1 MRALLAA
8 VLAAL
13 PGLAAAQQIL
23 DFPKGLAFGAAEVN
37 ALAARSFGARLRT
50 LALADDLDPDPAL
63 KARLQRIFPR
73 LLRAAVYERPAA
85 ASLQWEV
92 HSCRKCDEN
101 ASAMA
106 GGKLLVSA
114 DLVDHL
120 ALSDDELAY
129 LLAHEM
135 GHVLAEHT
143 REMASAARY
152 FVDNGRRRGYADIQQ
167 ELAQNYAVMIEMRPL
182 YVQQEL
188 GADYI
193 GFVLGAHSGFHPRA
207 MLSLIRKLGDGG
219 DALVATHPSAGTRL
233 RQARVMLD
241 AMRRLYADAHERP

>member
-1 MRALLAA
+1 LRALLAA
-8 VLAAL
+8 LLAAL

-23 DFPKGLAFGAAEVN
+23 DFPKGYAFSAAEVN

-50 LALADDLDPDPAL
+50 LALAGDLDPDPAL
-63 KARLQRIFPR
+63 KARLQRIFPS
-73 LLRAAVYERPAA
+73 LLRAAAAERPAA
-85 ASLQWEV
+85 AHLQWEV
-92 HSCRKCDEN
+92 HSCGKCDEN

-114 DLVDHL
+114 QFVERLG
-120 ALSDDELAY
+120 LSDDELAY

-152 FVDNGRRRGYADIQQ
+152 FVDNGRRRDYADIQQ
-167 ELAQNYAVMIEMRPL
+167 ELAQSYAVMIEMRPL
-182 YVQQEL
+182 YVRQEL
-188 GADYI
+188 EADYI
-193 GFVLGAHSGFHPRA
+193 GFVLGAQAGFRPHA
-207 MLSLIRKLGDGG
+207 MLSLLAKLGDGG
-219 DALVATHPSAGTRL
+219 DTLVATHPSEAARL

-241 AMRRLYADAHERP
+241 AMRRLYARTHNRP

>member
-1 MRALLAA
+1 LKGLLAA
-8 VLAAL
+8 LLIAL

-23 DFPKGLAFGAAEVN
+23 EFRSDFAFSEKEVD
-37 ALAARSFGARLRT
+37 ALAARGFGAHLRT
-50 LALADDLDPDPAL
+50 LALAGDLDPDPAL

-73 LLRAAVYERPAA
+73 LLRAAAYERPAA
-85 ASLQWEV
+85 AHLQWEV

-114 DLVDHL
+114 NLVDRL

-135 GHVLAEHT
+135 AHVLAEHT
-143 REMASAARY
+143 REAASAARY

-167 ELAQNYAVMIEMRPL
+167 ELAQSYAAMIEMRPL
-182 YVQQEL
+182 YAQQEL
-188 GADYI
+188 EADYI
-193 GFVLGAHSGFHPRA
+193 GFVLGAHAGFRPRA
-207 MLSLIRKLGDGG
+207 MLGLLAKLGDGG
-219 DALVATHPSAGTRL
+219 DALVATHPSGAARL

-241 AMRRLYADAHERP
+241 AMQRLYANARK

>member
-1 MRALLAA
+1 LKGLLAA
-8 VLAAL
+8 LLMAL

-23 DFPKGLAFGAAEVN
+23 EFRGDFAFSEAEVD
-37 ALAARSFGARLRT
+37 ALAARGFGARLRT
-50 LALADDLDPDPAL
+50 LALAGDLDPDPAL
-63 KARLQRIFPR
+63 KARLQRVFPR
-73 LLRAAVYERPAA
+73 LLRAAAYERPDAA
-85 ASLQWEV
+85 RLQWEV

-114 DLVDHL
+114 DLVDRL

-135 GHVLAEHT
+135 AHVLAEHT
-143 REMASAARY
+143 REAASAARY

-167 ELAQNYAVMIEMRPL
+167 ELAQSYAAMIEMRPL
-182 YVQQEL
+182 YAQQEL
-188 GADYI
+188 EADYI
-193 GFVLGAHSGFHPRA
+193 GFVLGAHAGFRPRA
-207 MLSLIRKLGDGG
+207 MLGLLAKLGDGG
-219 DALVATHPSAGTRL
+219 DALVATHPSGAARL

-241 AMRRLYADAHERP
+241 AMQRLYANAREQN